1 MSNITISL
9 PASLKAYVD
18 EQVIQSGYASADEY
32 FLALVLLDQR
42 LQQTQESL
50 DSLIA
55 EGLESLDRGEGI
67 EATETWW
74 DQQRND
80 LIERYQNRHSG

>member
-9 PASLKAYVD
+9 PASLRAYVD
-18 EQVIQSGYASADEY
+18 EQVTQSGYASADEY

-42 LQQTQESL
+42 LQQTQDSL
-50 DSLIA
+50 DSLLA

-67 EATETWW
+67 EATEAWW
-74 DQQRND
+74 DQERND
-80 LIERYQNRHSG
+80 LIKRYQNRHSG

>member
-18 EQVIQSGYASADEY
+18 EQVTQSGYASADEY

-42 LQQTQESL
+42 LQKTQDSL
-50 DSLIA
+50 DSLLA

-67 EATETWW
+67 EATEAWW
-74 DQQRND
+74 DQERND
-80 LIERYQNRHSG
+80 LIKRYVF